1 MKTYQVGGAVRDRL
15 LGLPVHDIDYVVV
28 GSSVKEMLGNG
39 FRPVGS
45 HFPVFL
51 HPQTQH
57 EYALARTERKTAPG
71 HQGFVFHADPS
82 IRLADDLKR
91 RDLTINA
98 MAQEVNASG
107 ELVGHLIDPYR
118 GKVDLEQGT
127 FRHLSD
133 AFSEDPLRVLRVA
146 RFAAR
151 FPTFM
156 IAPETL
162 AIMKYMVGKSELTT
176 LSKERIWQEL
186 ARALRSQAPE
196 RFIDVL
202 EECGALEEIW
212 PTAFTV
218 QWRNMSS
225 RKEMLAQLNQVV
237 AIHPEIDKRLA
248 ILLKKLKPVE
258 ISTWGGELR
267 VPNEITEYCF
277 AVAEFEACH
286 EFVLSPHIV
295 LDLFNRTDVWRK
307 PARFTEVMKLF
318 ESIGVGVANW
328 SKLVNA
334 ALQVDGGQI
343 AAKISQLGSSSNL
356 GEQIH
361 QAVVHARLMAISQA
375 LDQ

>member
-1 MKTYQVGGAVRDRL
+1 MKIYQVGGAVRDRL

-28 GSSVKEMLGNG
+28 GSSVEEMLANG

-82 IRLADDLKR
+82 IQLEDDLKR

-107 ELVGHLIDPYR
+107 ELIGHLIDPYR
-118 GKVDLEQGT
+118 GKVDLEQGI

-151 FPTFM
+151 FPAFM

-162 AIMKYMVGKSELTT
+162 AIMKYIVGKSELTT

-218 QWRNMSS
+218 QWRNISS
-225 RKEMLAQLNQVV
+225 REEMLTQLNQVV
-237 AIHPEIDKRLA
+237 TIHPELDKRLA
-248 ILLKKLKPVE
+248 ILLKKLKPEE
-258 ISTWGGELR
+258 IGAWGDELR
-267 VPNEITEYCF
+267 IPNDITEYCF
-277 AVAEFEACH
+277 TMAEFEECR
-286 EFVLSPHIV
+286 EFILSPQIV

-318 ESIGVGVANW
+318 ESIGVGIANW
-328 SKLVNA
+328 PKLLNA

-343 AAKISQLGSSSNL
+343 AAKISQQGSSSNL

-375 LDQ
+375 LNQ

>member
-82 IRLADDLKR
+82 IQLEDDLKR

-107 ELVGHLIDPYR
+107 ELVGHLIDPYQ
-118 GKVDLEQGT
+118 GKVDLEQGI

-151 FPTFM
+151 FPTFT

-162 AIMKYMVGKSELTT
+162 AIMKHMVSKDELKT

-225 RKEMLAQLNQVV
+225 RKEMLAQLKQVV

-248 ILLKKLKPVE
+248 ILLKKLKPGD

-286 EFVLSPHIV
+286 EFVLSPQIV

-375 LDQ
+375 LD

>member
-82 IRLADDLKR
+82 IRLEDDLKR

-118 GKVDLEQGT
+118 GKVDLEQGI

-151 FPTFM
+151 FPTFT

-162 AIMKYMVGKSELTT
+162 AIMKHMVSKDELKT

-286 EFVLSPHIV
+286 EFVLSPQIV

-375 LDQ
+375 LD

>member
-82 IRLADDLKR
+82 IQLEDDLKR

-107 ELVGHLIDPYR
+107 ELIGHLIDPYQ
-118 GKVDLEQGT
+118 GTVDLEQGI

-151 FPTFM
+151 FPTFT

-162 AIMKYMVGKSELTT
+162 AIMKHMVSKDELKT

-237 AIHPEIDKRLA
+237 GIHPEIDKRLA
-248 ILLKKLKPVE
+248 ILLKKLKPGD

-286 EFVLSPHIV
+286 EFVLSPQIV

-375 LDQ
+375 LD

>member
-82 IRLADDLKR
+82 IQLEDDLKR

-107 ELVGHLIDPYR
+107 ELVGHLIDPYQ
-118 GKVDLEQGT
+118 GKVDLEQGI

-151 FPTFM
+151 FPTFT

-162 AIMKYMVGKSELTT
+162 AIMKHMVSKDELKT

-186 ARALRSQAPE
+186 ARALRSQAPQ

-237 AIHPEIDKRLA
+237 GIHPEIDKRLA
-248 ILLKKLKPVE
+248 ILLKKLKPGD

-286 EFVLSPHIV
+286 EFVLSPQIV

-375 LDQ
+375 LD

>member
-82 IRLADDLKR
+82 IQLEDDLKR

-118 GKVDLEQGT
+118 GKVDLEQGI

-151 FPTFM
+151 FPTFT

-162 AIMKYMVGKSELTT
+162 AIMKHMVSKDELKT

-225 RKEMLAQLNQVV
+225 RKEMRAQLNQVV

-286 EFVLSPHIV
+286 EFVLSPQIV

-356 GEQIH
+356 GEEIH

-375 LDQ
+375 LD

>member
-82 IRLADDLKR
+82 IQLEDDLKR

-107 ELVGHLIDPYR
+107 ELVGHLIDPYQ
-118 GKVDLEQGT
+118 GTVDLEQGI

-151 FPTFM
+151 FPTFT

-162 AIMKYMVGKSELTT
+162 AIMKHMVNKDELKT

-218 QWRNMSS
+218 QWRNISS
-225 RKEMLAQLNQVV
+225 RKEMRAQLNQVV

-361 QAVVHARLMAISQA
+361 QAVVHARLLAISQA
-375 LDQ
+375 LD

>member
-1 MKTYQVGGAVRDRL
+1 LKTYQVGGAVRDRL

-82 IRLADDLKR
+82 IQLEDDLKR

-107 ELVGHLIDPYR
+107 ELVGHLIDPY
-118 GKVDLEQGT
+118 
-127 FRHLSD
+127 
-133 AFSEDPLRVLRVA
+133 
-146 RFAAR
+146 
-151 FPTFM
+151 
-156 IAPETL
+156 
-162 AIMKYMVGKSELTT
+162 

-225 RKEMLAQLNQVV
+225 RKEMLAQLKQVV

-248 ILLKKLKPVE
+248 ILLKKLKPGD

-286 EFVLSPHIV
+286 EFVLSPQIV

-375 LDQ
+375 LD

>member
-1 MKTYQVGGAVRDRL
+1 LKTYQVGGAVRDRL

-82 IRLADDLKR
+82 IQLEDDLKR

-151 FPTFM
+151 FPTFT

-162 AIMKYMVGKSELTT
+162 AIMKHMVSKDELKT

-225 RKEMLAQLNQVV
+225 RKEMLAQLKQVV

-248 ILLKKLKPVE
+248 ILLKKLKPGD

-286 EFVLSPHIV
+286 EFVLSPQIV

-375 LDQ
+375 LD

>member
-82 IRLADDLKR
+82 IQLEDDLKR

-107 ELVGHLIDPYR
+107 ELVGHLIDPYQ
-118 GKVDLEQGT
+118 GTVDLEQGI

-151 FPTFM
+151 FPTFT

-162 AIMKYMVGKSELTT
+162 AIMKHMVSKDELKT

-218 QWRNMSS
+218 QWRNISS
-225 RKEMLAQLNQVV
+225 RKEMRAQLNQVV

-286 EFVLSPHIV
+286 EFVLSPQIV

-375 LDQ
+375 LD

>member
-1 MKTYQVGGAVRDRL
+1 LKTYQVGGAVRDRL

-82 IRLADDLKR
+82 IQLEDDLKR

-107 ELVGHLIDPYR
+107 ELIGHLIDPYQ
-118 GKVDLEQGT
+118 GKVDLEQGI

-151 FPTFM
+151 FPTFT

-162 AIMKYMVGKSELTT
+162 AIMKHMVSKDELKT

-186 ARALRSQAPE
+186 ARALRSQAPQ

-225 RKEMLAQLNQVV
+225 RKEMLAQLKQVV

-248 ILLKKLKPVE
+248 ILLKKLKPGD

-286 EFVLSPHIV
+286 EFVLSPQIV

-375 LDQ
+375 LD

>member
-71 HQGFVFHADPS
+71 HQGFVFHADRS
-82 IRLADDLKR
+82 IQLEDDLKR

-118 GKVDLEQGT
+118 GKVDLEQGI

-151 FPTFM
+151 FPTFT

-162 AIMKYMVGKSELTT
+162 AIMKYMVSKDELKT

-225 RKEMLAQLNQVV
+225 KKEMLAQLNQVV

-375 LDQ
+375 LD

>member
-118 GKVDLEQGT
+118 GKVDLEQGI

-151 FPTFM
+151 FPTFT

-162 AIMKYMVGKSELTT
+162 AIMKHMVNKDELKT

-225 RKEMLAQLNQVV
+225 KKEMLAQLNQVV

-375 LDQ
+375 LD

>member
-82 IRLADDLKR
+82 IRLEDDLKR

-118 GKVDLEQGT
+118 GKVDLEQGI

-151 FPTFM
+151 FPTFT

-162 AIMKYMVGKSELTT
+162 AIMKHMVSKDELKT

-225 RKEMLAQLNQVV
+225 KKEMLAQLNQVV

-356 GEQIH
+356 GEEIH

-375 LDQ
+375 LD

>member
-118 GKVDLEQGT
+118 GKVDLEQGI

-151 FPTFM
+151 FPTFT

-162 AIMKYMVGKSELTT
+162 AIMKYMVSKDELKT

-356 GEQIH
+356 GEEIH

-375 LDQ
+375 LD

>member
-82 IRLADDLKR
+82 IQLEDDLKR

-107 ELVGHLIDPYR
+107 ELVGHLIDPYQ
-118 GKVDLEQGT
+118 GTVDLEQGI

-151 FPTFM
+151 FPTFT

-162 AIMKYMVGKSELTT
+162 AIMKHMVSKDELKT

-237 AIHPEIDKRLA
+237 AVHPEIDKRLA

-258 ISTWGGELR
+258 ISAWGGELR

-375 LDQ
+375 LD

>member
-118 GKVDLEQGT
+118 GKVDLEQGI

-151 FPTFM
+151 FPTFT

-162 AIMKYMVGKSELTT
+162 AIMKHMVSKDELKT

-186 ARALRSQAPE
+186 ARALRSQGPE

-225 RKEMLAQLNQVV
+225 KKEMLAQLNQVV

-375 LDQ
+375 LD

>member
-1 MKTYQVGGAVRDRL
+1 LKTYQVGGAVRDRL

-82 IRLADDLKR
+82 IRLEDDLKR

-118 GKVDLEQGT
+118 GKVDLEQGI

-151 FPTFM
+151 FPTFT

-162 AIMKYMVGKSELTT
+162 AIMKHMVSKDELKT

-225 RKEMLAQLNQVV
+225 KKEMLAQLNQVV

-286 EFVLSPHIV
+286 EFVLSPQIV

-375 LDQ
+375 LD

>member
-1 MKTYQVGGAVRDRL
+1 LKTYQVGGAVRDRL

-82 IRLADDLKR
+82 IRLEDDLKR

-118 GKVDLEQGT
+118 GKVDLEQGI

-151 FPTFM
+151 FPTFT

-162 AIMKYMVGKSELTT
+162 AIMKHMVSKDELKT

-225 RKEMLAQLNQVV
+225 KKEMLAQLNQVV

-286 EFVLSPHIV
+286 EFVLSPQIV

-334 ALQVDGGQI
+334 ALLVDGGQI

-361 QAVVHARLMAISQA
+361 QAVVHARLLAISQA
-375 LDQ
+375 LD

>member
-1 MKTYQVGGAVRDRL
+1 LKTYQVGGAVRDRL

-82 IRLADDLKR
+82 IQLEDDLKR

-107 ELVGHLIDPYR
+107 ELVGHLIDPYQ
-118 GKVDLEQGT
+118 GKVDLEQGI

-162 AIMKYMVGKSELTT
+162 AIMKHMVSKDELKT

-225 RKEMLAQLNQVV
+225 RKEMLAQLKQVV

-248 ILLKKLKPVE
+248 ILLKKLKPGD

-286 EFVLSPHIV
+286 EFVLSPQIV

-375 LDQ
+375 LD

>member
-28 GSSVKEMLGNG
+28 GSSAKEMLGNG

-82 IRLADDLKR
+82 IQLEDDLKR

-118 GKVDLEQGT
+118 GKVDLEQGI

-151 FPTFM
+151 FPTFT

-162 AIMKYMVGKSELTT
+162 AIMKYMVSKDELKT

-286 EFVLSPHIV
+286 EFVLSPQIV

-356 GEQIH
+356 GEEIH

-375 LDQ
+375 LD

>member
-82 IRLADDLKR
+82 IRLEDDLKR

-118 GKVDLEQGT
+118 GKVDLEQGI

-151 FPTFM
+151 FPTFT

-162 AIMKYMVGKSELTT
+162 AIMKHMVSKDELKT

-225 RKEMLAQLNQVV
+225 KKEMLAQLNQVV

-375 LDQ
+375 LD

>member
-71 HQGFVFHADPS
+71 HQGFVFHADRS
-82 IRLADDLKR
+82 IQLEDDLKR

-107 ELVGHLIDPYR
+107 ELVGHLIDPYQ
-118 GKVDLEQGT
+118 GKVDLEQGI

-151 FPTFM
+151 FPTFT

-162 AIMKYMVGKSELTT
+162 AIMKHMVSKDELKT

-225 RKEMLAQLNQVV
+225 RKEMLAQLKQVV

-286 EFVLSPHIV
+286 EFVLSPQIV

-375 LDQ
+375 LD

>member
-82 IRLADDLKR
+82 IQLEDDLKR

-118 GKVDLEQGT
+118 GKVDLEQGI

-151 FPTFM
+151 FPTFT

-162 AIMKYMVGKSELTT
+162 AIMKHMVSKDELKT

-286 EFVLSPHIV
+286 EFVLSPQIV

-375 LDQ
+375 LD

>member
-71 HQGFVFHADPS
+71 HQGFIFHADPS
-82 IRLADDLKR
+82 IQLEDDLKR

-107 ELVGHLIDPYR
+107 ELIGHLIDPYQ
-118 GKVDLEQGT
+118 GTVDLEQGI

-151 FPTFM
+151 FPTFT

-162 AIMKYMVGKSELTT
+162 AIMKHMVSKDELKT

-237 AIHPEIDKRLA
+237 GIHPEIDKRLA
-248 ILLKKLKPVE
+248 ILLKKLKPGD

-286 EFVLSPHIV
+286 EFVLSPQIV

-375 LDQ
+375 LD

>member
-82 IRLADDLKR
+82 IQLEDDLKR

-118 GKVDLEQGT
+118 GKVDLEQGI

-151 FPTFM
+151 FPTFT

-162 AIMKYMVGKSELTT
+162 AIMKYMVSKDELKT

-356 GEQIH
+356 GEEIH

-375 LDQ
+375 LD

>member
-1 MKTYQVGGAVRDRL
+1 LKTYQVGGAVRDRL

-82 IRLADDLKR
+82 IQLEDDLKR

-107 ELVGHLIDPYR
+107 ELVGHLIDPYQ
-118 GKVDLEQGT
+118 GTVDLEQGI

-151 FPTFM
+151 FPTFT

-162 AIMKYMVGKSELTT
+162 AIMKHMVSKDELKT

-225 RKEMLAQLNQVV
+225 RKEMLAQLKQVV

-248 ILLKKLKPVE
+248 ILLKKLKPGD

-286 EFVLSPHIV
+286 EFVLSPQIV

-334 ALQVDGGQI
+334 TLQVDGGQI

-375 LDQ
+375 LD

>member
-82 IRLADDLKR
+82 IQLEDDLKR

-107 ELVGHLIDPYR
+107 ELVGHLIDPYQ
-118 GKVDLEQGT
+118 GTVDLEQGI

-151 FPTFM
+151 FPTFT

-162 AIMKYMVGKSELTT
+162 AIMKHMVSKDELKT

-218 QWRNMSS
+218 QWRNISS
-225 RKEMLAQLNQVV
+225 RKEMRAQLNQVV

-286 EFVLSPHIV
+286 EFVPSPHIV

-361 QAVVHARLMAISQA
+361 QAVVHARLLAISQA
-375 LDQ
+375 LD

>member
-82 IRLADDLKR
+82 IQLEDDLKR

-118 GKVDLEQGT
+118 GKVDLEQGI

-151 FPTFM
+151 FPTFT

-162 AIMKYMVGKSELTT
+162 AIMKHMVSKDELKT

-237 AIHPEIDKRLA
+237 AVHPEIDKRLA

-375 LDQ
+375 LD

>member
-151 FPTFM
+151 FPTFT

-162 AIMKYMVGKSELTT
+162 AIMKHMVSKDELKT

-286 EFVLSPHIV
+286 EFVLSPQIV

-375 LDQ
+375 LD

>member
-1 MKTYQVGGAVRDRL
+1 MKIYQVGGALRDRL

-82 IRLADDLKR
+82 IQLEDDLKR

-118 GKVDLEQGT
+118 GKVDLEQGI

-151 FPTFM
+151 FPTFT

-162 AIMKYMVGKSELTT
+162 AIMKYMVSKDELKT

-237 AIHPEIDKRLA
+237 AVHPEIDKRLA

-286 EFVLSPHIV
+286 EFVLSPQIV

-356 GEQIH
+356 GEEIH

-375 LDQ
+375 LD

>member
-82 IRLADDLKR
+82 IQLEDDLKR

-151 FPTFM
+151 FPTFT

-162 AIMKYMVGKSELTT
+162 AIMKHMVNKDELKT

-218 QWRNMSS
+218 QWRNISS
-225 RKEMLAQLNQVV
+225 RKEMRAQLNQVV

-286 EFVLSPHIV
+286 EFVLSPQIV

-375 LDQ
+375 LD

>member
-82 IRLADDLKR
+82 IQLEDDLKR

-107 ELVGHLIDPYR
+107 ELVDHLIDPYR

-151 FPTFM
+151 FPTFT

-162 AIMKYMVGKSELTT
+162 AIMKYMVSKDELKT

-225 RKEMLAQLNQVV
+225 KKEMLAQLNQVV

-286 EFVLSPHIV
+286 EFVLSPQIV

-375 LDQ
+375 LD

>member
-82 IRLADDLKR
+82 IQLEDDLKR

-151 FPTFM
+151 FPTFT

-162 AIMKYMVGKSELTT
+162 AIMKHMVSKDELKT

-237 AIHPEIDKRLA
+237 AVHPEIDKRLA

-286 EFVLSPHIV
+286 EFVLSPQIV

-375 LDQ
+375 LD

>member
-1 MKTYQVGGAVRDRL
+1 LKTYQVGGAVRDRL

-82 IRLADDLKR
+82 IRLEDDLKR

-118 GKVDLEQGT
+118 GKVDLEQGI

-151 FPTFM
+151 FPTFT

-162 AIMKYMVGKSELTT
+162 AIMKHMVSKDELKT

-225 RKEMLAQLNQVV
+225 RKEMLAQLKQVV

-248 ILLKKLKPVE
+248 ILLKKLKPGD

-286 EFVLSPHIV
+286 EFVLSPQIV

-375 LDQ
+375 LD

>member
-82 IRLADDLKR
+82 IQLEDDLKR

-107 ELVGHLIDPYR
+107 ELIGHLIDPYR
-118 GKVDLEQGT
+118 GKVDLEQGI

-151 FPTFM
+151 FPTFT

-162 AIMKYMVGKSELTT
+162 AIMKHMVSKDELKT

-186 ARALRSQAPE
+186 ARALRSQAPQ

-225 RKEMLAQLNQVV
+225 RKEMLAQLKQVV
-237 AIHPEIDKRLA
+237 AIHPELDKRLA
-248 ILLKKLKPVE
+248 ILLKKLKPEE
-258 ISTWGGELR
+258 IDAWGDELR
-267 VPNEITEYCF
+267 VPNDITEYCF

-286 EFVLSPHIV
+286 EFVLSPQIV

-375 LDQ
+375 LD

>member
-1 MKTYQVGGAVRDRL
+1 LKTYQVGGAVRDRL

-71 HQGFVFHADPS
+71 HQGFIFHADPS
-82 IRLADDLKR
+82 IQLEDDLKR

-107 ELVGHLIDPYR
+107 ELIGHLIDPYR
-118 GKVDLEQGT
+118 GKVDLEQGI

-151 FPTFM
+151 FPTFT

-162 AIMKYMVGKSELTT
+162 AIMKHMVSKDELKT

-237 AIHPEIDKRLA
+237 GIHPEIDKRLA
-248 ILLKKLKPVE
+248 ILLKKLKPGD

-286 EFVLSPHIV
+286 EFVLSPQIV

-375 LDQ
+375 LD

>member
-1 MKTYQVGGAVRDRL
+1 LKTYQVGGAVRDRL

-82 IRLADDLKR
+82 IQLEDDLKR

-107 ELVGHLIDPYR
+107 ELIGHLIDPYQ
-118 GKVDLEQGT
+118 GTVDLEQGI

-151 FPTFM
+151 FPTFT

-162 AIMKYMVGKSELTT
+162 AIMKHMVSKDELKT

-186 ARALRSQAPE
+186 ARALRSQAPQ

-225 RKEMLAQLNQVV
+225 RKEMLAQLKQVV

-286 EFVLSPHIV
+286 EFVLSPQIV

-375 LDQ
+375 LD

>member
-1 MKTYQVGGAVRDRL
+1 LKTYQVGGAVRDRL

-82 IRLADDLKR
+82 IQLEDDLKR

-118 GKVDLEQGT
+118 GKVDLEQGI

-151 FPTFM
+151 VPTFT

-162 AIMKYMVGKSELTT
+162 AIMKHMVSKDELKT

-225 RKEMLAQLNQVV
+225 RKEMLAQLKQVV

-248 ILLKKLKPVE
+248 ILLKKLKPGD

-286 EFVLSPHIV
+286 EFVLSPQIV

-375 LDQ
+375 LD